1 MTVHPIARGTLAFLL
16 GTIALLVGTG
26 CLGAEGGAEAGSS
39 SRITVADAYV
49 PQPAGDVAA
58 AYMTITN
65 DGGGNDTL
73 LGVRTEASRIAE
85 VHETTMEGPTV
96 SMRAVDSL
104 EIPAGEVV
112 ALEPG
117 RFHVMLIEPTAP
129 LEVGDQ
135 ILLVVT
141 FEEAGD
147 VEVLAEVVASGGMR

>member
-85 VHETTMEGPTV
+85 MEGPTV
-96 SMRAVDSL
+96 SMRAVESL